1 VISFTAHDFMTRV
14 HGFPPTATVSAT
26 RLILGSMPGKASL
39 AAYQYYAHPRNTFWQ
54 IMNRVLDVPSEASY
68 EKRCQGLVEKGVAL
82 WDVLKTCTRTG
93 SLDSDIVE
101 SSMVPN
107 DFEAFLRAHPG
118 IRTIFF
124 NGAKAEKTYLRHVQP
139 RLPDRF
145 ARIRTVRLPS
155 TSPANASIP
164 LAVKLEHWKVLRSP
178 APTAR
183 TAAARPARR
192 TPRAAPA

>member
-1 VISFTAHDFMTRV
+1 MPRV
-14 HGFPPTATVSAT
+14 HSFPPASTASAT

-39 AAYQYYAHPRNTFWQ
+39 AAHQYYAHPRNHFWL
-54 IMNRVLDVPSEASY
+54 IMHRVLDIPAHAAY
-68 EKRCQGLVEKGVAL
+68 AQRCQGLAEKRVAL
-82 WDVLKTCTRTG
+82 WDVLRTCTRTG
-93 SLDSDIVE
+93 SLDADIVE
-101 SSMVPN
+101 SSIVPN

-139 RLPDRF
+139 GLPDRL
-145 ARIRTVRLPS
+145 AGIRKVRLPS

-164 LAVKLEHWKVLRSP
+164 LAVKLKRWKVLRSP
-178 APTAR
+178 AATAR
-183 TAAARPARR
+183 TAAARPARK

>member
-1 VISFTAHDFMTRV
+1 MTRV
-14 HGFPPTATVSAT
+14 HSFPPTATVCAT
-26 RLILGSMPGKASL
+26 RLILGSMPGSASL
-39 AAYQYYAHPRNTFWQ
+39 AAHQYYAHPRNIFWQ
-54 IMNRVLDVPSEASY
+54 IMHRVLDVRSDASY
-68 EKRCQGLVEKGVAL
+68 EKRCQGLAEKGVAL

-124 NGAKAEKTYLRHVQP
+124 NGAKAERTYSRHVQP
-139 RLPDRF
+139 RLPDPL
-145 ARIRTVRLPS
+145 ARIPTVRLPS

-164 LAVKLEHWKVLRSP
+164 LAVKLEHWEALRK
-178 APTAR
+178 
-183 TAAARPARR
+183 
-192 TPRAAPA
+192 